1 MASKVSLP
9 SNRHINASTFNY
21 LPAGSHGTGEICAPL
36 MRERIL
42 AVLKNTAPA
51 SDPVEAALAGDLPER
66 ARKLIRPET
75 LVPAAVLIPLVGA
88 TDTEVILTRRA
99 GHLKHHAGQI
109 SFPGGRL
116 EKQDAG
122 PLAAALREAEEEI
135 GLDPACVEIAGYLT
149 PYITITGY
157 VVTPVVGFL
166 RSGYTVAADQ
176 VEVDEVFKVPM
187 AFLLNPDNWVRRNR
201 EFMGVPVTYHEIPW
215 QDRNI
220 WGATAAMLIAFSKLL
235 SKNNIL

>member
-1 MASKVSLP
+1 
-9 SNRHINASTFNY
+9 
-21 LPAGSHGTGEICAPL
+21 

-42 AVLKNTAPA
+42 TALKNTAPA
-51 SDPVEAALAGDLPER
+51 TDPVEAALAGDLPKR
-66 ARKLIRPET
+66 ARKLIRQET

-135 GLDPACVEIAGYLT
+135 GLDPACVEIAGYLM

-166 RSGYTVAADQ
+166 RNGYTVAADQ

-187 AFLLNPDNWVRRNR
+187 AHLLNPENWVRRNR
-201 EFMGVPVTYHEIPW
+201 EFMGVPVTYYEIHW
-215 QDRNI
+215 RDRNI

-235 SKNNIL
+235 SKNEKL

>member
-1 MASKVSLP
+1 
-9 SNRHINASTFNY
+9 
-21 LPAGSHGTGEICAPL
+21 

-42 AVLKNTAPA
+42 AALKNTAPA
-51 SDPVEAALAGDLPER
+51 IDPVEAALAGDLPER
-66 ARKLIRPET
+66 ARKLIKHES

-88 TDTEVILTRRA
+88 TDTEVILTQRA

-122 PLAAALREAEEEI
+122 PLAAALRETEEEI
-135 GLDPACVEIAGYLT
+135 GLDPAYVEIAGFLT

-166 RSGYTVAADQ
+166 RNGYTVKADK

-187 AFLLNPDNWVRRNR
+187 AHLLDPVNWVRRNR
-201 EFMGVPVTYHEIPW
+201 EFMGMEVTYHEIPW
-215 QDRNI
+215 QDRNV
-220 WGATAAMLIAFSKLL
+220 WGATAAILIAFSKLL
-235 SKNNIL
+235 SKNKEL

>member
-1 MASKVSLP
+1 
-9 SNRHINASTFNY
+9 
-21 LPAGSHGTGEICAPL
+21 

-42 AVLKNTAPA
+42 AALKNTAPA
-51 SDPVEAALAGDLPER
+51 IDPVEAALAGDLPER
-66 ARKLIRPET
+66 ARKLIKHES

-88 TDTEVILTRRA
+88 TDTEVILTQRA

-122 PLAAALREAEEEI
+122 PLAAALRETEEEI
-135 GLDPACVEIAGYLT
+135 GLDPAYVEIAGFLA

-166 RSGYTVAADQ
+166 RNGYTVKADK

-187 AFLLNPDNWVRRNR
+187 AHLLDPVNWVRRNR
-201 EFMGVPVTYHEIPW
+201 EFMGMEVTYHEIPW
-215 QDRNI
+215 QDRNV
-220 WGATAAMLIAFSKLL
+220 WGATAAILIAFSKLL
-235 SKNNIL
+235 SKNNEL

>member
-1 MASKVSLP
+1 
-9 SNRHINASTFNY
+9 
-21 LPAGSHGTGEICAPL
+21 

-42 AVLKNTAPA
+42 AALKNTAPA
-51 SDPVEAALAGDLPER
+51 IDPVEAALAGDLPER
-66 ARKLIRPET
+66 ARKLIKHES

-88 TDTEVILTRRA
+88 TDTEVILTQRA

-122 PLAAALREAEEEI
+122 PLAAALRETEEEI
-135 GLDPACVEIAGYLT
+135 GLDPTYVEIAGYLT

-166 RSGYTVAADQ
+166 RNGYTVKADQ
-176 VEVDEVFKVPM
+176 VEVDEGFKVSM
-187 AFLLNPDNWVRRNR
+187 AHLLDPVNWVRRNR
-201 EFMGVPVTYHEIPW
+201 EFMGMEVTYHEIPW
-215 QDRNI
+215 QDRNV
-220 WGATAAMLIAFSKLL
+220 WGATAAILIAFSKLL
-235 SKNNIL
+235 SKNKEL

>member
-1 MASKVSLP
+1 
-9 SNRHINASTFNY
+9 
-21 LPAGSHGTGEICAPL
+21 

-42 AVLKNTAPA
+42 AALENTAPA
-51 SDPVEAALAGDLPER
+51 SDPVAAALAGDLPES
-66 ARKLIRPET
+66 ARKLIKRES

-88 TDTEVILTRRA
+88 SDIEVILTQRA
-99 GHLKHHAGQI
+99 NHLKHHAGQI

-116 EKQDAG
+116 EKQDDG
-122 PLAAALREAEEEI
+122 PLAAALRETEEEI
-135 GLDPACVEIAGYLT
+135 GLDPAFVEIAGYLT
-149 PYITITGY
+149 PCITITGY

-166 RSGYTVAADQ
+166 RNGYTVTADR

-187 AFLLNPDNWVRRNR
+187 AHLLNPENWVRRNR

-215 QDRNI
+215 QGRNI

-235 SKNNIL
+235 SKNNKL

>member
-1 MASKVSLP
+1 
-9 SNRHINASTFNY
+9 
-21 LPAGSHGTGEICAPL
+21 

-42 AVLKNTAPA
+42 TALKNTGPA
-51 SDPVEAALAGDLPER
+51 TDPVEAALAGDLPER
-66 ARKLIRPET
+66 ARKLIKRES
-75 LVPAAVLIPLVGA
+75 LIPAAVLIPLVGA
-88 TDTEVILTRRA
+88 TDTDVILTRRA
-99 GHLKHHAGQI
+99 SHLKHHAGQI

-116 EKQDAG
+116 EKQDTG

-135 GLDPACVEIAGYLT
+135 SLDPAFVEIAGFLD
-149 PYITITGY
+149 PYITITGF

-166 RSGYTVAADQ
+166 RSGYTVEADL

-187 AFLLNPDNWVRRNR
+187 DHLLNPENWLKRNR
-201 EFMGVPVTYHEIPW
+201 EFMGVQVTYYEIPW

-235 SKNNIL
+235 KKNQ

>member
-1 MASKVSLP
+1 
-9 SNRHINASTFNY
+9 
-21 LPAGSHGTGEICAPL
+21 

-42 AVLKNTAPA
+42 AALENTAPA
-51 SDPVEAALAGDLPER
+51 SDPVAAALAGDLPES
-66 ARKLIRPET
+66 ARKLIKRES
-75 LVPAAVLIPLVGA
+75 LVPAAVLITIV
-88 TDTEVILTRRA
+88 DVSDIEVILTQRA
-99 GHLKHHAGQI
+99 NHLKHHAGQI

-116 EKQDAG
+116 EKQDDG
-122 PLAAALREAEEEI
+122 PLAAALRETEEEI
-135 GLDPACVEIAGYLT
+135 GLDPAFVEIAGYLT

-166 RSGYTVAADQ
+166 RNGYTVTADR

-187 AFLLNPDNWVRRNR
+187 AHLLNPENWVRRNR

-215 QDRNI
+215 QGRNI

-235 SKNNIL
+235 SKNNKL